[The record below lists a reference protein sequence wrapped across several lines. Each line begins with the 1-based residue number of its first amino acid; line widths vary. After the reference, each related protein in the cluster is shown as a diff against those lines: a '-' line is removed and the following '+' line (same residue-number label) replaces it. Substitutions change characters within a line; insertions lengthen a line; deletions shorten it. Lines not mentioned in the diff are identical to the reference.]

1 MKYIVYK
8 HITPCGKI
16 YIGQTK
22 GTMTK
27 RAGSGGIFYKQC
39 PYFYHAIKKYG
50 WDNIEHIIVSDN
62 LSKKEADYLE
72 KYMIS
77 YYNTMDSRYGY
88 NLTKGGDGVEGRTV
102 SEETR
107 TKIKNAQKG
116 RHYSVATEYKKGHT
130 FNEETL
136 AKMSKARK
144 GKKLSAET
152 KARMSK
158 ARKGNT
164 YNMRKIEAYKGDEK
178 IGTYKSIT
186 EATEALNIN
195 KCTISRFLN
204 GQTGDKTKYKFY
216 DITA

>member
-8 HITPCGKI
+8 HITPCGKV

-22 GTMTK
+22 GTMAK

-77 YYNTMDSRYGY
+77 YYNTTDSRYGY

-107 TKIKNAQKG
+107 AKIKNAQKG

-144 GKKLSAET
+144 G
-152 KARMSK
+152 
-158 ARKGNT
+158 NT

-186 EATEALNIN
+186 EAAEALNIN